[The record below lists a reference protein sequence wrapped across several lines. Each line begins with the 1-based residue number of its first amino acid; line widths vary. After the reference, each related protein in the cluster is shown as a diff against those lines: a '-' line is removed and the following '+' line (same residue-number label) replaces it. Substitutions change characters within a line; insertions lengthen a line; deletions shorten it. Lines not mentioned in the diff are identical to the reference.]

1 MADETEQRFRTLS
14 RDHAD
19 VARALEVCEQR
30 AGAADGDGMLNGRG
44 AHLTYQD
51 EQRRL
56 ALCQQDL
63 AARTEEI
70 TALRAAHDVEVE
82 VLIMGPVHHA
92 MATCARAIDPRR
104 RLYALMAWHVHHR
117 T

>member
-1 MADETEQRFRTLS
+1 MADETEERFRTLS

-19 VARALEVCEQR
+19 VARALEVCQQR
-30 AGAADGDGMLNGRG
+30 AGAADGDGMLNGRA
-44 AHLTYQD
+44 AHLAYQD

-70 TALRAAHDVEVE
+70 TTLRAAHDAEVE
-82 VLIMGPVHHA
+82 VLLMQWPRSHGRSI
-92 MATCARAIDPRR
+92 PRR
-104 RLYALMAWHVHHR
+104 RRYALIVWRMHR
-117 T
+117 RT